1 MKAISLLQPWASLI
15 ATGAKKIE
23 TRSWATKYRGPLAIH
38 ASKGYKA
45 KNLDMAWKEPFF
57 AALESLRV
65 TEENGDVSIRF
76 PHGSIIATCNLV
88 DCVKMTPE
96 FIDFVKSANGHEYD
110 FGEYAV
116 GRYAWILEDIKAL
129 DNPVPAKGKLS
140 IWEWDGELL

>member
-15 ATGAKKIE
+15 ASGAKKIE
-23 TRSWATKYRGPLAIH
+23 TRSWSTKYRGPLAIH

-76 PHGSIIATCNLV
+76 PYGSILAICNLV
-88 DCVKMTPE
+88 DCIKMTPE
-96 FIDFVKSANGHEYD
+96 FIDLVKSA
-110 FGEYAV
+110 
-116 GRYAWILEDIKAL
+116 
-129 DNPVPAKGKLS
+129 KGALS
-140 IWEWDGELL
+140 IWEWDGELS